1 MMSTATLSRTRLVCG
16 ANVHEA
22 EGLVGQT
29 VGSARGTYTDVLNIP
44 PEAQARVGG
53 QPVGNDHVIAENETF
68 EFVKP
73 AGTKG

>member
-1 MMSTATLSRTRLVCG
+1 MTKTRLMCG
-16 ANVHEA
+16 ANVQDA
-22 EGLVGQT
+22 EGLVGKT
-29 VGSARGTYTDVLNIP
+29 LGAAREVYTDILNIP

-53 QPVGNDHVIAENETF
+53 EPVSNDHVIREGDSF